1 MELKSYQRAF
11 LRSHAQALDPVVS
24 VGKDGASESVIKALD
39 DALTAHELVKV
50 RFQNAKDEIKEI
62 SRALEKSTASTLVAT
77 TGFTTVFFRQ
87 DSGNK
92 ERIYHI

>member
-1 MELKSYQRAF
+1 MKLTSQQRAY
-11 LRSHAQALDPVVS
+11 LRSEAQSLDPVVY
-24 VGKDGASESVIKALD
+24 VGKEGLTDGVIKALD

-50 RFQNAKDEIKEI
+50 RFQNAKAEIKEI

-87 DSGNK
+87 DSENK
-92 ERIYHI
+92 ERIDHI

>member
-50 RFQNAKDEIKEI
+50 RFHSFKEDLIKSNPSLRWRRGI
-62 SRALEKSTASTLVAT
+62 SLLTK
-77 TGFTTVFFRQ
+77 
-87 DSGNK
+87 
-92 ERIYHI
+92 I